1 MKTLY
6 IVPRM
11 YTHEEIQFIISATP
25 SDYKDKSQEFW
36 NYIESKLI
44 PFQKKIKHIYRD
56 ILSKNGREALE
67 YLQVIDAK
75 GYTIIEKLVNAGAIL
90 EKTEDQTLLSEAE
103 SWLNLMRRGRLSGSI
118 MELFQ
123 SNLSER
129 NKFIAKVINDTLES
143 GESGVLFIEATRRI
157 QDLLSSDF
165 KVIKVCPFEPIDYV
179 NSYLKKKEIGKEDK
193 S

>member
-11 YTHEEIQFIISATP
+11 YTYEEIQFIISAIP
-25 SDYKDKSQEFW
+25 SDYTDKSQEFW
-36 NYIESKLI
+36 NYVESKLI

-67 YLQVIDAK
+67 YLQVIDTK

-123 SNLSER
+123 SNL
-129 NKFIAKVINDTLES
+129 
-143 GESGVLFIEATRRI
+143 
-157 QDLLSSDF
+157 
-165 KVIKVCPFEPIDYV
+165 
-179 NSYLKKKEIGKEDK
+179 
-193 S
+193 